1 LQEITVGTE
10 KLKKMILGTNRER
23 VKKMEVRVG
32 AELAHMMRQTV
43 KVAVKVNAR
52 KNAALPLHHM

>member
-1 LQEITVGTE
+1 MGTE